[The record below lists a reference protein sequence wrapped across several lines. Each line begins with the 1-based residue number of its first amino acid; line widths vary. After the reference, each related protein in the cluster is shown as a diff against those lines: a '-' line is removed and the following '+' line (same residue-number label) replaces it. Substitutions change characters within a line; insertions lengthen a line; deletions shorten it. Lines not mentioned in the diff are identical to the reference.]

1 MYMSDKNILSRV
13 EEKTNVKKEDIINLA
28 RKASNQDLT
37 NENNL
42 RKLIKEV
49 AKLAGK
55 DVSKEKEEKI
65 INAIKKDKIP
75 KDFKNSL

>member
-1 MYMSDKNILSRV
+1 MEDKNIFSKV
-13 EEKTNVKKEDIINLA
+13 EEKTNVKKEDIIKLA
-28 RKASNQDLT
+28 KKASIQDLSDEK
-37 NENNL
+37 NI

-65 INAIKKDKIP
+65 LNAIKKDKVP
-75 KDFKNSL
+75 KDFKNVL